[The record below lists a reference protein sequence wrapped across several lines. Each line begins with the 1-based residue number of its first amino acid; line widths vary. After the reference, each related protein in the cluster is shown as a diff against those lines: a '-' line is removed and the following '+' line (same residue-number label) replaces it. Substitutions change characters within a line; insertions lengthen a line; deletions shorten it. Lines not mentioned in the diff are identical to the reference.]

1 MKLSS
6 YWGNPVFRDVL
17 KGLDQSIST
26 GYPQNSHRVIP
37 LAINRQRQA
46 LCSHVYY

>member
-17 KGLDQSIST
+17 KGLNQFIST

-37 LAINRQRQA
+37 LAINRQIQA
-46 LCSHVYY
+46 LCSHVYC